1 MAARRR
7 SPRPHPADEGR
18 QALQAGGS
26 ADYCPG
32 SSRAREGLPRVDG
45 TALFEPETRRNRPG
59 DRGSWARRRSFSVR
73 KKQEP
78 RLKGS
83 KGGAKKALIGIKAP
97 AQGGEE
103 AKGGTLHPGRSR
115 D

>member
-7 SPRPHPADEGR
+7 SPCPHPADEGR
-18 QALQAGGS
+18 QAFQAGGS
-26 ADYCPG
+26 AHSCPG
-32 SSRAREGLPRVDG
+32 ARRAREGIPRVYG
-45 TALFEPETRRNRPG
+45 AALFEPETRGNRPG
-59 DRGSWARRRSFSVR
+59 DRGSWARRRSFPAR

-97 AQGGEE
+97 AQG
-103 AKGGTLHPGRSR
+103 
-115 D
+115 